1 MIAILS
7 AISKA
12 PSSRPSEI
20 WGASGPV
27 ASLGD
32 ETKIHSNAPKLP
44 DIADREEKAFWHKF
58 LLSKNRRKI
67 RIAKPPRIH
76 EIDENSRK
84 NEKRRAP
91 CGPGH

>member
-44 DIADREEKAFWHKF
+44 DIADREEKHFGTNFYSLKIGEKF
-58 LLSKNRRKI
+58 ESRSLHEFSKSMKI
-67 RIAKPPRIH
+67 R
-76 EIDENSRK
+76 EK